1 MIKIGICDDDKNFR
15 TLLAE
20 AIRREDSESFIYEYS
35 TGETLIQDEEN
46 DLDLLFLDIQLPG
59 ISGNKASEIMKKKNK
74 DLILVFVSGIY
85 LPTPESFC
93 VQPYR
98 YLLKQSNPSEI
109 QRELGTILTYTKEQ
123 KGKKYFI
130 AEDDGMYQKID
141 IDEIL
146 YFSIIRRGCEI
157 HILQNGTG
165 KILRTRKRIQEIE
178 EELRREYFCRIHKSF
193 LVNPRYITEVKKSE
207 IKMDNNEIL
216 SVSKARRKT
225 FEDMLAEYLSYRK

>member
-109 QRELGTILTYTKEQ
+109 QRELGTILTYTKEH

-130 AEDDGMYQKID
+130 VEDDGMYQKID

-178 EELRREYFCRIHKSF
+178 EELRREYF
-193 LVNPRYITEVKKSE
+193 
-207 IKMDNNEIL
+207 
-216 SVSKARRKT
+216 
-225 FEDMLAEYLSYRK
+225 

>member
-109 QRELGTILTYTKEQ
+109 QRELGTILTYTKEH
-123 KGKKYFI
+123 KGKK
-130 AEDDGMYQKID
+130 K
-141 IDEIL
+141 
-146 YFSIIRRGCEI
+146 FSCKPKVYYR
-157 HILQNGTG
+157 
-165 KILRTRKRIQEIE
+165 
-178 EELRREYFCRIHKSF
+178 
-193 LVNPRYITEVKKSE
+193 SE
-207 IKMDNNEIL
+207 KGRN
-216 SVSKARRKT
+216 
-225 FEDMLAEYLSYRK
+225 